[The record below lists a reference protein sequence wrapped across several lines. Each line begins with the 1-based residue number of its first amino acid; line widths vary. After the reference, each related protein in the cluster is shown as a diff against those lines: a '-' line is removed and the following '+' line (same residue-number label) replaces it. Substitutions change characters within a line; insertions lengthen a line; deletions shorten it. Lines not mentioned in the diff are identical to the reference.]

1 MSVVEMDNSLYTL
14 GGFAHPRALNTVQ
27 RLSLDS
33 LAWELMQL
41 KLPQAALYF
50 ACINTDSQ
58 VYLLINESLYSFTP
72 RSQGDQELLAKPGVT
87 RVTTAEAVSTTRGRG
102 TSRAWL

>member
-1 MSVVEMDNSLYTL
+1 MSAVEMGNSIYTL
-14 GGFAHPRALNTVQ
+14 GGFAHPRALDTVQ

-41 KLPQAALYF
+41 KLLQAVLYF

-72 RSQGDQELLAKPGVT
+72 LEVRAIKSVPACKIWCDTSYYSKGSLYY
-87 RVTTAEAVSTTRGRG
+87 SWRGK
-102 TSRAWL
+102 

>member
-1 MSVVEMDNSLYTL
+1 
-14 GGFAHPRALNTVQ
+14 
-27 RLSLDS
+27 
-33 LAWELMQL
+33 MQL

-72 RSQGDQELLAKPGVT
+72 LEVGAIKSVPACKTWCDTSYYSRGCLYYSWRGEIKSLAVGELTRS
-87 RVTTAEAVSTTRGRG
+87 
-102 TSRAWL
+102 